1 MKSTNDLP
9 TRRKFLRNLLTLP
22 ALSSAALVA
31 SGNAQAES
39 PLIAASKPS
48 LKLSLNAYSFNK
60 QLTDGSM
67 TIDDMLEFCAEQ
79 GLMAVDITGYYFK
92 GYPNVPSDE
101 VIFNV
106 KRKAFGLGLE
116 ICGTGVR
123 NDFTH
128 ADAAKR
134 RESIQLVRNWIDVCR
149 KLGGQTV
156 RIFSGTQKPEG
167 YSRAQILEWMIADIR
182 ECVAYGKENGVVVA
196 LQNHDDFI
204 KTAEDTIEIMEEIKS
219 PWYGLMLD
227 IGSFRTADPYDEIAR
242 TIKYAVTWQIKEKVF
257 IKGQEVDVDAGKLIT
272 LIRNSGFRGYLP
284 LETLGEGDPKKK
296 IPALLAKF
304 RQALKAG

>member
-1 MKSTNDLP
+1 M
-9 TRRKFLRNLLTLP
+9 TLP
-22 ALSSAALVA
+22 ALTSAALVA
-31 SGNAQAES
+31 SENAQAES
-39 PLIAASKPS
+39 PRLPASKPS

-60 QLTDGSM
+60 QLMDGSM

-79 GLMAVDITGYYFK
+79 GLMAADITGYYFK

-101 VIFNV
+101 VIYNV
-106 KRKAFGLGLE
+106 KRKAFSLGLE

-134 RESIQLVRNWIDVCR
+134 RESVQLVRNWIDVCR

-167 YSRAQILEWMIADIR
+167 YSRAQILEWMVADIR

-204 KTAEDTIEIMEEIKS
+204 KTAEDTIEIMEAVKS

-257 IKGQEVDVDAGKLIT
+257 IKGQEVDVDAGRLLT

-284 LETLGEGDPKKK
+284 LETLGEGDPRKK